1 MAKFFVGVDIEQVR
15 STIIVVEVEA
25 ETIDEAEKKAINGVH
40 SACLKARKAS
50 DLGIGSFHEW
60 DGDGFACLG
69 TNHEENWNS
78 GDWSSDLK
86 V

>member
-1 MAKFFVGVDIEQVR
+1 MAKFLVGVDIEQVR
-15 STIIVVEVEA
+15 STIIIVEIEA
-25 ETIDEAEKKAINGVH
+25 ETIDEAEKKALKGAH
-40 SACLKARKAS
+40 SACINARKAS

-60 DGDGFACLG
+60 DGGSFDCLG

-78 GDWSSDLK
+78 GDWGSDLK